1 MCFKHGSC
9 SLSRHGHC
17 KDQDVQDGIERG
29 IGNGRRS
36 SADASDSPKMSC
48 TVSDCPQT
56 MWVWDPSRSRH
67 FRRKKMFL

>member
-29 IGNGRRS
+29 IGNGRHS
-36 SADASDSPKMSC
+36 SVDTFSLAENDLYSFRLSSDILGLGP
-48 TVSDCPQT
+48 
-56 MWVWDPSRSRH
+56 
-67 FRRKKMFL
+67 FIL

>member
-29 IGNGRRS
+29 IGNGRHS
-36 SADASDSPKMSC
+36 SVDTENDLYSFRLSSDILGLGPFM
-48 TVSDCPQT
+48 
-56 MWVWDPSRSRH
+56 
-67 FRRKKMFL
+67 L